1 MTDRRQVLA
10 GLAWLL
16 APGVALAQGQGK
28 GGKDRGPGGGQGG
41 GPGGAPGGKAAR
53 QGGPGAGQGAGRGPG
68 HQRGREAS
76 LRGPAGAPDRDRPGR
91 GDGPSL
97 RPVDREQVRGWL
109 VANPD
114 WRAPGLPP
122 GQQRRLAQGKPLPPG
137 IARQALPPGLA
148 ATLPYFPGYHYVAV
162 GPDLVLV
169 AAATGIVASLLIGA
183 LAR

>member
-10 GLAWLL
+10 ALAWLL
-16 APGVALAQGQGK
+16 APGVALAQRQVQ
-28 GGKDRGPGGGQGG
+28 GGKERGPSG
-41 GPGGAPGGKAAR
+41 GPGGGKAAR

-68 HQRGREAS
+68 NQRGREAA
-76 LRGPAGAPDRDRPGR
+76 LRGPAGAPDRGPPGDRRGR

-97 RPVDREQVRGWL
+97 CPIDREQVRGWL

-122 GQQRRLAQGKPLPPG
+122 GEQRRLAQGKPLPPG